1 MKQLTIFCSA
11 DLSATVQEALVRAG
25 ADGFL
30 NIPGASGMKPG
41 AAAPHGRVPRWPAE
55 LFLAPVRE
63 EVAKSVVAAL
73 ESYAG
78 GCQVEPCLRI
88 MVSSLEAVY

>member
-25 ADGFL
+25 AEGFL
-30 NIPGASGMKPG
+30 NVPNASGMKPG

-55 LFLAPVRE
+55 LFLAPVRD
-63 EVAKSVVAAL
+63 EVAKNVVAAL

-78 GCQVEPCLRI
+78 KCLVEPCLRI

>member
-1 MKQLTIFCSA
+1 MKQLTILCSA

-25 ADGFL
+25 AEGFL
-30 NIPGASGMKPG
+30 NVPNASGVKPG

-55 LFLAPVRE
+55 LFLAPVRD
-63 EVAKSVVAAL
+63 EVAKKVVAAL
-73 ESYAG
+73 RSYAG
-78 GCQVEPCLRI
+78 KCEVEPCLRI

>member
-1 MKQLTIFCSA
+1 MKQLTILCSA

-25 ADGFL
+25 AEGFL
-30 NIPGASGMKPG
+30 NVPNASGVKPG

-55 LFLAPVRE
+55 MFLAPVRD
-63 EVAKSVVAAL
+63 EVADKVVAAL
-73 ESYAG
+73 KSYAG
-78 GCQVEPCLRI
+78 ECEVEPCLCI

>member
-25 ADGFL
+25 AEGFL
-30 NIPGASGMKPG
+30 SVPNASGMKPG
-41 AAAPHGRVPRWPAE
+41 AAAPHGRVPRWPAD
-55 LFLAPVRE
+55 LFLAPVRD

-73 ESYAG
+73 GSYAG
-78 GCQVEPCLRI
+78 ECQVAPCLRI